1 MILKGSQRGGALK
14 LAAHLMNMVEN
25 DHVEVH
31 ELRGFSCDDLHDAL
45 QEADAIAKGTKCQQF
60 LFSLSFNPP
69 ETERVSVQDFEAAIE
84 KAEQALGL
92 SGQARAIV
100 FHEKEGRRHAHV
112 VWSRIDLEKMTAI
125 HMSFY
130 KTRLNA
136 VSKDLF
142 LEHGWRLPD
151 GYRDRTNRNPL
162 NFTLDQWQQAK
173 RTGTDPRALKLLFQE
188 CWSVSDNRA
197 SFAQALEEQG
207 FVLARGTRGHVAVD
221 FHGEVYAISRQTGQ
235 KAKAVREKLG
245 DAKDL
250 PSVDQ
255 AKEMIASRMTDKLQR
270 FISVAEQQADEK
282 ARDIQ
287 RRKQSLKEEQRAK
300 RHALHSRQEIRSQ
313 AEALA
318 RSKRFRTGIRGV
330 WDWLSGKTRK
340 IRKENEAEAADAAK
354 RDAAEQERMIA
365 AQLSERRVLQQ
376 NLRTTK
382 REGHQ
387 QSEDLRRDVAFY
399 LGMRESIPGKNDE
412 GRTSHRKSRK
422 ASRSQ
427 PGLDR

>member
-1 MILKGSQRGGALK
+1 
-14 LAAHLMNMVEN
+14 
-25 DHVEVH
+25 
-31 ELRGFSCDDLHDAL
+31 
-45 QEADAIAKGTKCQQF
+45 
-60 LFSLSFNPP
+60 
-69 ETERVSVQDFEAAIE
+69 
-84 KAEQALGL
+84 
-92 SGQARAIV
+92 
-100 FHEKEGRRHAHV
+100 
-112 VWSRIDLEKMTAI
+112 MTAI
-125 HMSFY
+125 HLSFY
-130 KTRLNA
+130 KTRLKD
-136 VSKDLF
+136 VSKELF
-142 LEHGWRLPD
+142 LEHGWRLPE

-173 RTGTDPRALKLLFQE
+173 RTGQDPKALKLLFKE

-197 SFAQALEEQG
+197 SFGRALEEQG
-207 FVLARGTRGHVAVD
+207 FILARGTRGHVAVD
-221 FHGEVYAISRQTGQ
+221 FRGEVYAVSRQTGQ

-270 FISVAEQQADEK
+270 FIRDAEQQADEK

-300 RHALHSRQEIRSQ
+300 RHALHSRQEIRAQ

-340 IRKENEAEAADAAK
+340 IRKENEAEAADAVK
-354 RDAAEQERMIA
+354 RDAAERERMIA
-365 AQLSERRVLQQ
+365 AQLSERRALQQ
-376 NLRTTK
+376 SFRTAR
-382 REGHQ
+382 REAQQ

-399 LGMRESIPGKNDE
+399 VGMRERVPGEDE
-412 GRTSHRKSRK
+412 ANPTSHRKPRN

-427 PGLDR
+427 PTIER